1 MKIRKAYKFKLK
13 TNKDLEATLFSYAG
27 HCRFLW
33 NYFWRLNDARL
44 KRGERIISSYY
55 ELDFW
60 SKLLKHSDDYGF
72 LKEAPAHLLQQKLKD
87 LSKAYSDGFDKS
99 QPNKRLPKKR
109 KKALHSTF
117 RFPDPKQ
124 IKIENRRILLPKI
137 GWISFHKSR
146 EIEGA
151 IKNVTIS
158 YQSGDWCVSIQV
170 EGSIKIPHMRDLSP
184 IGIDV
189 GISKFAVGVSS
200 TSTKEWLPVNSFR
213 TLESRI
219 KKEQKKLKHKKKF
232 SNNWKQQVSRVQKLH
247 TKAANIRNHH
257 LHVISTEICKN
268 HARIFVEDLK
278 VKNMSSSARGSFEY
292 PGKNVKAKSGLNKS
306 ILDQGWYRFKQFLS
320 YKSQWMGGKLVE
332 INPMYTS
339 QACSQCGY
347 RYSKNR
353 LSQNSF
359 KCQECGF
366 ETNAD
371 VNAAKNILA
380 AGLCRDGLWNEPQ
393 KRSIAE
399 TRRNSQDNTPLSNKQ
414 ESPCFS

>member
-1 MKIRKAYKFKLK
+1 MNIRKAYKFKLK
-13 TNKDLEATLFSYAG
+13 TNKDLESTLFSYAG

-60 SKLLKHSDDYGF
+60 SKILKSSEEYGF
-72 LKEAPAHLLQQKLKD
+72 LKEAPAHILQQKLKD
-87 LSKAYSDGFDKS
+87 LSKAYNDGFDKS
-99 QPNKRLPKKR
+99 QQNKRLPKKR
-109 KKALHSTF
+109 KKSLHSTF

-146 EIEGA
+146 AIEGS
-151 IKNVTIS
+151 IKNVTVS
-158 YQSGDWCVSIQV
+158 YHSGEWYMSIQV
-170 EGSIKIPHMRDLSP
+170 KQTINQNRIRSLVP

-189 GISKFAVGVSS
+189 GITKFAVGVSP

-213 TLESRI
+213 SLESRI

-247 TKAANIRNHH
+247 TKAASIRTHH

-268 HARIFVEDLK
+268 HARIFVEDLN
-278 VKNMSSSARGSFEY
+278 VKNMSSSAKGSRET

-306 ILDQGWYRFKQFLS
+306 ILDQGWYRFKQFLT
-320 YKSQWMGGKLVE
+320 YKSRWMRGELVE
-332 INPMYTS
+332 VNPKYTS
-339 QACSQCGY
+339 QTCSQCGY
-347 RYSKNR
+347 KDSKNR
-353 LSQNSF
+353 LSQDKF
-359 KCQECGF
+359 KCLECCC
-366 ETNAD
+366 EMNAD
-371 VNAAKNILA
+371 INAAKNILA
-380 AGLCRDGLWNEPQ
+380 AGLCRDGLWNEPL

-399 TRRNSQDNTPLSNKQ
+399 TRRNSQDNTPLLNQQ

>member
-13 TNKDLEATLFSYAG
+13 TNEALEGILFSYAG

-33 NYFWRLNDARL
+33 NYFWRLNDSRL
-44 KRGERIISSYY
+44 KRGERLISNYY

-60 SKLLKHSDDYGF
+60 SKILKRSDEYGF
-72 LKEAPAHLLQQKLKD
+72 LKEAPAHILQQKLKD

-124 IKIENRRILLPKI
+124 VKIENRRLCLPKI
-137 GWISFHKSR
+137 GWLGLHKSR
-146 EIEGA
+146 GIDGT
-151 IKNVTIS
+151 IKNVSIS
-158 YQSGDWCVSIQV
+158 YHSGDWYVSIQV
-170 EGSIKIPHMRDLSP
+170 EQTINQPHIRSLEP
-184 IGIDV
+184 IGIDL
-189 GISKFAVGVSS
+189 GIAKFAVGVSP

-213 TLESRI
+213 SLESRI

-278 VKNMSSSARGSFEY
+278 VKNMSSSAKGSLET

-306 ILDQGWYRFKQFLS
+306 ILDQGWYRFRQFLS
-320 YKSQWMGGKLVE
+320 YKSQWMGGDLVE
-332 INPMYTS
+332 INPRYTS
-339 QACSQCGY
+339 QTCSKCGY
-347 RYSKNR
+347 RDSKNR
-353 LSQNSF
+353 LSQDSF
-359 KCQECGF
+359 KCQDCDF
-366 ETNAD
+366 ETNAN

-380 AGLCRDGLWNEPQ
+380 AGLCRDGLWNESL

-399 TRRNSQDNTPLSNKQ
+399 TRRNSQDNTPLFTKQ